1 MSAQTDG
8 CREINEAVLKVGKES
23 LDLIQRFLSG
33 RVSRDDMVE
42 GLAKLHV
49 NDVLMKYWGELT
61 SDAKYV
67 PHWKVLQTLSG
78 IVDEM
83 AFQVAEYGDSTIFD
97 DIKEIAVNLKTI
109 SELNKE
115 I

>member
-1 MSAQTDG
+1 MSAQTNG

-33 RVSRDDMVE
+33 RVSREDLVE
-42 GLAKLHV
+42 GLSGLHV
-49 NDVLMKYWGELT
+49 DDVLMQYWGELT

-78 IVDEM
+78 LVDEM

-97 DIKEIAVNLKTI
+97 DIKEIAINLKTI
-109 SELNKE
+109 TEQNNGN
-115 I
+115 